1 VALITEDLRI
11 PDIGALFP
19 STRRRHASKLRPC
32 GTAAA
37 YRRHLRRREKACRRC
52 TKWHRLDMR
61 LRRTVAALE
70 EMKQQAAVRDKP
82 FSLR

>member
-11 PDIGALFP
+11 PDVGALFP
-19 STRRRHASKLRPC
+19 STRRHASRLRPC

-37 YRRHLRRREKACRRC
+37 YRRHLRRREKVCRRC
-52 TKWHRLDMR
+52 AKWHRLDMR
-61 LRRTVAALE
+61 LRRTIAELNK
-70 EMKQQAAVRDKP
+70 MKQQAAGRDKP